1 MKQLIIKFSLTYR
14 LVIYCTDIIGLLS
27 TSLWEF
33 SLKGSSW
40 NCGLAHVGATQD
52 WLTSIGGVVSINW
65 SPLVEWPTS
74 TDGSWMEVAPKKKIM
89 KQYLVFKKL

>member
-52 WLTSIGGVVSINW
+52 WLPILFGI
-65 SPLVEWPTS
+65 
-74 TDGSWMEVAPKKKIM
+74 II
-89 KQYLVFKKL
+89 